1 MSSEQRWSHMRC
13 SNERFIVVGL
23 ALVLGAFAASA
34 QPLPVKPFS
43 DGCVPTALSCGT
55 TLVAQLAA
63 GDCSDSEGYY
73 DEFVYDGKAGD
84 VITASV
90 VSLEPS
96 SYDGPAL
103 EIDPDIIANFSSSAI
118 ALRHSTGATRVEATV
133 TLPYAGRWY
142 IYPFSGSNVFARG
155 HY

>member
-34 QPLPVKPFS
+34 QPFPVKPFS
-43 DGCVPTALSCGT
+43 AGCVRT